1 MAEMA
6 APAKTLDVRMQEA
19 YADQGAATM
28 TALRKAYYSTNS
40 ELLHFRPDLSY
51 MAPAAPK

>member
-1 MAEMA
+1 
-6 APAKTLDVRMQEA
+6 
-19 YADQGAATM
+19 M